1 MGNLLTQMIE
11 KVSAIEQHGIYIEDL
26 HVEDRYHFDDEKNV
40 SLTGHPRP
48 AGEYYIAHL
57 SVMVSTAPQKTIST
71 IEDVFNAAK
80 SAIKQM
86 PKLPKDFRETVIAS
100 TDIGTIVRRD
110 PAHKKATKSEYIEDF
125 IPKKNVKKSSNIQK
139 GK

>member
-11 KVSAIEQHGIYIEDL
+11 KVSEIEQYGIYIEDL
-26 HVEDRYHFDDEKNV
+26 HVEDRYYFDDEKNV

-71 IEDVFNAAK
+71 IDDVLNAAK
-80 SAIKQM
+80 AAINQM
-86 PKLPKDFRETVIAS
+86 PKLPRNEMRTVIAS
-100 TDIGTIVRRD
+100 TDIGTI
-110 PAHKKATKSEYIEDF
+110 PAHKRATKSEYLEDY
-125 IPKKNVKKSSNIQK
+125 IPKKNVKKAVNK
-139 GK
+139 AK